1 MRVVDT
7 PNCPRCDHE
16 MALRTARK
24 GVRAGSRF
32 WGCSTFPRCRGTR
45 NYIGN
50 SRAHPRRGPKV
61 GVAGPTSTS
70 DQSRE
75 PLVRRCGSV
84 CPVHEASEGLVNSLR
99 KARVDWSDSTTST
112 YRKLGWK
119 VEYATA
125 GASLRSIGLSGVA
138 ALSNC
143 WLASDRAGSPPD
155 KDSLRV
161 LGVMGKL
168 LSRGVAP
175 PLHPESER
183 TLLSS
188 VGLDD
193 LLINSPLPGDVSPT
207 LRSAYRVNR
216 AAFDAIQ
223 GDQVEVAR
231 GLVESA
237 DEGRL
242 VDWMVEH
249 HAWAARWLVPQASFD
264 GLLRAGGHRA
274 TGNRRCDFLWAP
286 PSVAPLVIEV
296 DGAQHEQQVLAD
308 SKRDRL
314 LRSVG
319 IHTIRVPTSE
329 LRDGHGHALDLVSTA
344 VSSNGGPPVRQRL
357 PASDT
362 DVRLVWG
369 AIQVHRF
376 VLGLC
381 ESLRRGFLRRDSW
394 VVEIEDPTG
403 TAVDLVAPY
412 LETLYAL
419 DRLWDARPVAPERVL
434 FTTPTG
440 PTLLK
445 RTSQGRYE
453 RTAIGAEAWAGT
465 PQVRILLQ
473 CELTSC
479 QPLPDVDGTPTVVIR
494 STGVPCL
501 MSDPV
506 LAANRRDHV
515 SLEGEEARDAMTVLL
530 RAVFAK
536 RDFREGQYEAI
547 REVMAGRDCAVLLP
561 TGAGKSLVYQF
572 AGLCL
577 PGRSLVVD
585 PLVALIEDQVEG
597 LHRYGI
603 DRVEGITHNIVRRGD
618 ARTVLTAIAEADVY
632 FMLVAPERLQIKE
645 FREALRELA
654 AGTPVNLAVVDEAHC
669 VSEWGHDFRHAYLN
683 LGRVL
688 RDWCE
693 DSAQEPPPLLA
704 LTGTASRA
712 VLRDVLFQLEIR
724 QESDNSIVRPQT
736 FDRPELNYHVVST
749 DVNHRMPQLR
759 SQLRRLP
766 ALFGEARSG
775 FFEPAGKYTFS
786 GLVFVPTVDSS
797 PSLRDISNLT
807 RKLIPSV
814 RMFSGR
820 APKGFNQ
827 ARYESEK
834 RRNTR
839 HFMDNSAV
847 ALVSTKAFGMG
858 IDKSDIRWVVH
869 HMLPSSIESYYQ
881 EVGRAGRDGS
891 PAHCVLMISEYDQR
905 RNRRLLAE
913 DRSLESAREGHVR
926 IRRSESDDVT
936 TALFFHLSNFAGID
950 TEVSVLVEVAAALA
964 PGAVRRDVELP
975 FNGDRSKRERALH
988 RLTILGVVSDYLVRF
1003 RAETF
1008 VVTVTGVGP
1017 DKVGEALEEF
1027 VRRSQPGLLTE
1038 IKDRVCRYDDLMT
1051 TIEGCG
1057 RELIKF
1063 VYRTVEQTRRRS
1075 LREMWLAAHGAA
1087 RSNNPNQALRDRIL
1101 EYMTEGDATPVML
1114 RLAEESQFR
1123 FSDWISAWVG
1133 MESEA
1138 DAREWRAAAARLLG
1152 SYPSHPG
1159 LLVSRAL
1166 PEVLLDDGD
1175 PNEFE
1180 SNLREGFQSA
1190 KSEYQADEADTV
1202 DAVRLILERVMEE
1215 RPLWGSAVVGAAYY
1229 AGVSDADGT
1238 DSSATTH
1245 ISCESWPIAAFSLAE
1260 GVEVATSLTRAAL
1273 DIYRE
1278 DRQ

>member
-1 MRVVDT
+1 MVAV
-7 PNCPRCDHE
+7 PKCPKCDRE
-16 MALRTARK
+16 MVLRTARRGK
-24 GVRAGSRF
+24 RAGSQF
-32 WGCSTFPRCRGTR
+32 WGCSKYPLCRGIRSHISNGGT
-45 NYIGN
+45 
-50 SRAHPRRGPKV
+50 HPRRDAQV
-61 GVAGPTSTS
+61 GVPGPGSTS
-70 DQSRE
+70 DE
-75 PLVRRCGSV
+75 PFEGFVPGCGSG
-84 CPVHEASEGLVNSLR
+84 CPVHVASEGLASSLR

-112 YRKLGWK
+112 YRKLGWRA
-119 VEYATA
+119 EYTTA
-125 GASLRSIGLSGVA
+125 GASLRSVDLNGVA

-143 WLASDRAGSPPD
+143 WLASDRGGSPPD
-155 KDSLRV
+155 EDSLRV

-168 LSRGVAP
+168 LRRGVAP
-175 PLHPESER
+175 PLDPESER
-183 TLLSS
+183 TLLRY
-188 VGLDD
+188 VGLGD
-193 LLINSPLPGDVSPT
+193 LLKASPLPGDVSPT
-207 LRSAYRVNR
+207 LRSAHQVDR
-216 AAFDAIQ
+216 AAFDAMQ
-223 GDQVEVAR
+223 GDQVGVAR

-249 HAWAARWLVPQASFD
+249 HVWAARWLVPQASFD
-264 GLLRAGGHRA
+264 GLLRAGGHKA
-274 TGNRRCDFLWAP
+274 TGDRRCDFLWAP
-286 PSVAPLVIEV
+286 PGVAPLVIEV
-296 DGAQHEQQVLAD
+296 DGAQHEHQVLAD
-308 SKRDRL
+308 AERDRL
-314 LRSVG
+314 LLSVG
-319 IHTIRVPTSE
+319 IRTIRVPTSE

-344 VSSNGGPPVRQRL
+344 VSGIGGPAVRQRRS
-357 PASDT
+357 ASDT

-381 ESLRRGFLRRDSW
+381 EALRRRFLRGDSW
-394 VVEIEDPTG
+394 VIEVEDPTNM
-403 TAVDLVAPY
+403 AVDLVAPY
-412 LETLYAL
+412 LEALDAL
-419 DRLWDARPVAPERVL
+419 DRLWDTRPVAPERVL
-434 FTTPTG
+434 FTTSTG
-440 PTLLK
+440 TVLLR
-445 RTSQGRYE
+445 RTSEGRYG
-453 RTAIGAEAWAGT
+453 RTAIGAEAWART
-465 PQVRILLQ
+465 PQVRVLLQ
-473 CELTSC
+473 CGLTSC
-479 QPLPDVDGTPTVVIR
+479 QPLPEIDGTPTVVIR

-501 MSDPV
+501 MSDPL
-506 LAANRRDHV
+506 LAANRRDRV

-547 REVMAGRDCAVLLP
+547 CEVMAGRDCAVLLP

-572 AGLCL
+572 AGLFL

-618 ARTVLTAIAEADVY
+618 AKSVLTAIAEADVY

-654 AGTPVNLAVVDEAHC
+654 TGTPVNLAVVDEAHC

-688 RDWCE
+688 RTWCG
-693 DSAQEPPPLLA
+693 DAAREPPPLLA

-736 FDRPELNYHVVST
+736 FDRPELNYHVVSI

-766 ALFGEARSG
+766 ALFGETRSE
-775 FFEPAGKYTFS
+775 FFVPAGQYTFS
-786 GLVFVPTVDSS
+786 GLVFVPTVNGF
-797 PSLRDISNLT
+797 PSLGKVTELT
-807 RKLIPSV
+807 REIIPSV
-814 RMFSGR
+814 RMFSGK

-827 ARYESEK
+827 ARYETEK
-834 RRNTR
+834 RRNAR
-839 HFMDNSAV
+839 QFMDNSAV

-858 IDKSDIRWVVH
+858 IDKPDIRWVVH
-869 HMLPSSIESYYQ
+869 HMLPGSIESYYQ
-881 EVGRAGRDGS
+881 EVGRAGRDGHR
-891 PAHCVLMISEYDQR
+891 AHCALMISEYDR
-905 RNRRLLAE
+905 SRNRRLLAE
-913 DRSLESAREGHVR
+913 DRSLESARERHGR
-926 IRRSESDDVT
+926 IPVGQRDDVT

-950 TEVSVLVEVAAALA
+950 AEVSVLVDVAAALA
-964 PGAVRRDVELP
+964 PGAERRDVDLP

-988 RLTILGVVSDYLVRF
+988 RLAILGVVDDYLVRF
-1003 RAETF
+1003 RARTF
-1008 VVTVTGVGP
+1008 VVTVAGARPG
-1017 DKVGEALEEF
+1017 KVVEGLREF

-1038 IKDRVCRYDDLMT
+1038 IGNRVAQRDDLMT
-1051 TIEGCG
+1051 AIEDCG

-1114 RLAEESQFR
+1114 RLAEKPQFR

-1190 KSEYQADEADTV
+1190 MGEYQADKADTLH
-1202 DAVRLILERVMEE
+1202 AVRLILERVMEQ
-1215 RPLWGSAVVGAAYY
+1215 RPLWGSAVIGAAYY
-1229 AGVSDADGT
+1229 AGASDPETT
-1238 DSSATTH
+1238 DASATTH
-1245 ISCESWPIAAFSLAE
+1245 TSRESWPIAAFSLAE

-1278 DRQ
+1278 DQQ

>member
-1 MRVVDT
+1 M
-7 PNCPRCDHE
+7 
-16 MALRTARK
+16 
-24 GVRAGSRF
+24 
-32 WGCSTFPRCRGTR
+32 
-45 NYIGN
+45 
-50 SRAHPRRGPKV
+50 
-61 GVAGPTSTS
+61 
-70 DQSRE
+70 
-75 PLVRRCGSV
+75 
-84 CPVHEASEGLVNSLR
+84 
-99 KARVDWSDSTTST
+99 
-112 YRKLGWK
+112 
-119 VEYATA
+119 
-125 GASLRSIGLSGVA
+125 LS
-138 ALSNC
+138 
-143 WLASDRAGSPPD
+143 
-155 KDSLRV
+155 
-161 LGVMGKL
+161 VMGKL
-168 LSRGVAP
+168 LRRGVAP
-175 PLHPESER
+175 PLDPESER
-183 TLLSS
+183 ALLRS
-188 VGLDD
+188 VGLGD
-193 LLINSPLPGDVSPT
+193 LLVASPLPGDVSPT
-207 LRSAYRVNR
+207 LRSAHRVDR
-216 AAFDAIQ
+216 AAFDAVQ
-223 GDQVEVAR
+223 GNRVEVAR

-242 VDWMVEH
+242 VDWMIEH

-274 TGNRRCDFLWAP
+274 TGDRRCDFLWAP
-286 PSVAPLVIEV
+286 PGVTPLVIEV

-308 SKRDRL
+308 KERDRL

-319 IHTIRVPTSE
+319 IRTIRVPTSE
-329 LRDGHGHALDLVSTA
+329 LQDGHGHALDLISTA
-344 VSSNGGPPVRQRL
+344 VSSNGGPAVRQRL
-357 PASDT
+357 RASDT

-381 ESLRRGFLRRDSW
+381 ESLRRGFLRGDSW
-394 VVEIEDPTG
+394 VVEVEDPTG
-403 TAVDLVAPY
+403 TAVQLVAPY
-412 LETLYAL
+412 LATLYAL
-419 DRLWDARPVAPERVL
+419 DRLWATCPVAPERVL
-434 FTTPTG
+434 LTTPTG
-440 PTLLK
+440 PILLQ
-445 RTSQGRYE
+445 RTSEGRYE
-453 RTAIGAEAWAGT
+453 RTAIGTEDRVGR

-473 CELTSC
+473 CDLTSC
-479 QPLPDVDGTPTVVIR
+479 QPLPEVDGTPTVVIR

-506 LAANRRDHV
+506 LAANRRDRV
-515 SLEGEEARDAMTVLL
+515 SLEGQEARDAMTVLL

-536 RDFREGQYEAI
+536 LDFREGQYEAI
-547 REVMAGRDCAVLLP
+547 CEVMAGRDCAVLLP

-572 AGLCL
+572 AGLFL

-603 DRVEGITHNIVRRGD
+603 DRVEGITHEIVRRGD

-688 RDWCE
+688 RVWCE
-693 DSAQEPPPLLA
+693 DSAREPPPLLA

-724 QESDNSIVRPQT
+724 QESDNSIVRPET
-736 FDRPELNYHVVST
+736 FDRPELNYHVVSI

-766 ALFGEARSG
+766 ALFRETRSG
-775 FFEPAGKYTFS
+775 FFEPAGEYTFS
-786 GLVFVPTVDSS
+786 GLVFVPTVNGF
-797 PSLRDISNLT
+797 PSLKKITELT
-807 RKLIPSV
+807 REIIPSI

-820 APKGFNQ
+820 APRGFNQ

-839 HFMDNSAV
+839 QFMDNTAV

-858 IDKSDIRWVVH
+858 IDKPDIRWVVH
-869 HMLPSSIESYYQ
+869 HMLPSSIEAYYQ
-881 EVGRAGRDGS
+881 EVGRAGRNGD
-891 PAHCVLMISEYDQR
+891 PAHCVLMLSEYDQK

-913 DRSLESAREGHVR
+913 DRSLESARERHGR
-926 IRRSESDDVT
+926 IRRTESDDVT
-936 TALFFHLSNFAGID
+936 TALYFHLSNFAGID
-950 TEVSVLVEVAAALA
+950 TEVSALVEVAAALA
-964 PGAVRRDVELP
+964 PGAERRNVELP

-988 RLTILGVVSDYLVRF
+988 RLAILGVVNDYLVRF
-1003 RAETF
+1003 RARTF
-1008 VVTVTGVGP
+1008 VVTVAGVGP
-1017 DKVGEALEEF
+1017 SKVVEGLQDF
-1027 VRRSQPGLLTE
+1027 IRRSQPGQLTE
-1038 IKDRVCRYDDLMT
+1038 IDNRVGQPDNLMT
-1051 TIEGCG
+1051 AIEDCG

-1087 RSNNPNQALRDRIL
+1087 RSNNPNRELRRRIL
-1101 EYMTEGDATPVML
+1101 DYMTEGDATPVML
-1114 RLAEESQFR
+1114 RLSEMPHFR
-1123 FSDWISAWVG
+1123 FSDWISAWVL

-1166 PEVLLDDGD
+1166 PEVLLADGD
-1175 PNEFE
+1175 PSEFE
-1180 SNLREGFQSA
+1180 SNLREAFQSA
-1190 KSEYQADEADTV
+1190 KSEYRADEGDTL
-1202 DAVRLILERVMEE
+1202 DAVRLILERVMGE
-1215 RPLWGSAVVGAAYY
+1215 RPLWGSAVIGAAYY
-1229 AGVSDADGT
+1229 AGVANPGST
-1238 DSSATTH
+1238 DVSATTH
-1245 ISCESWPIAAFSLAE
+1245 TSRESWPIAAFSLAE

-1278 DRQ
+1278 DQQ